1 MAFTTEFT
9 QAQVDA
15 LTKSIGLGVL
25 EVEHNGK
32 RTKYQSLAEML
43 DLRDRMKLEIAAAA
57 NAAAPIPAPM
67 PSMTRATVFW
77 RN

>member
-1 MAFTTEFT
+1 MPFTTEFT
-9 QAQVDA
+9 QTQVDA

-57 NAAAPIPAPM
+57 NAAAPTPPPM
-67 PSMTRATVFW
+67 PSMTRPTIYL